1 MLVLLGAIL
10 ACVIVL
16 ARRPLWSG
24 GRLGKAVYL
33 VTALSALTLI
43 LLIFIERIEA
53 MGEYQ

>member
-24 GRLGKAVYL
+24 GRMGKAVYL
-33 VTALSALTLI
+33 VTALSAVTLI

>member
-16 ARRPLWSG
+16 ARGPLWAG
-24 GRLGKAVYL
+24 GRSGTAVYL
-33 VTALSALTLI
+33 ATAVSAVTLI